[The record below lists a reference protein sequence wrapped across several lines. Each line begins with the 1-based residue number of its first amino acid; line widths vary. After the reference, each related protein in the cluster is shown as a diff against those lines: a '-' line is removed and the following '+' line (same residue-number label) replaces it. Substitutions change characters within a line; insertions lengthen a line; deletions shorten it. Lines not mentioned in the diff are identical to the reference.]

1 MFLLNNQPLQIDTA
15 FSHNGVNYPQNWL
28 RLATQQERAAIG
40 ITEAPE
46 PAWYDDRFYWGVDNP
61 KQLNDRLE
69 VQEDGSPLL
78 VKVYDQA
85 TNSMIDTAEQVVT
98 KGLKS
103 QWTDQIKDTTNKL
116 LAATDWMVIR
126 KVERNIDIPAETV
139 TFRAAVLAECDRLV
153 TAIAA
158 AADVES
164 LITVVT
170 NQSWQ

>member
-28 RLATQQERAAIG
+28 RLATPQERAAIG

-61 KQLNDRLE
+61 KDL
-69 VQEDGSPLL
+69 DGL
-78 VKVYDQA
+78 KTQW
-85 TNSMIDTAEQVVT
+85 TEQV
-98 KGLKS
+98 
-103 QWTDQIKDTTNKL
+103 KDTTNKL

-158 AADVES
+158 AANVEA

>member
-28 RLATQQERAAIG
+28 RLATPQERAAIG

-61 KQLNDRLE
+61 KDLD
-69 VQEDGSPLL
+69 
-78 VKVYDQA
+78 
-85 TNSMIDTAEQVVT
+85 
-98 KGLKS
+98 GLKT
-103 QWTDQIKDTTNKL
+103 QWTDQVRATSSSL

-158 AADVES
+158 AADVEA

>member
-28 RLATQQERAAIG
+28 RLSTPQDRAELG

-46 PAWYDDRFYWGVDNP
+46 PTWFDERFYWGVDNP
-61 KQLNDRLE
+61 KDLD
-69 VQEDGSPLL
+69 S
-78 VKVYDQA
+78 
-85 TNSMIDTAEQVVT
+85 
-98 KGLKS
+98 LKTY
-103 QWTDQIKDTTNKL
+103 WTDQAKATASSL
-116 LAATDWMVIR
+116 LSATDWMVIR

-158 AADVES
+158 AADVEA
-164 LITVVT
+164 LITVVS